1 MPKIHT
7 PPTDKAADEA
17 AGQGFR
23 PLQPGDVLTRFGVPV
38 YAFTE
43 SGEWRPIPQLTDE
56 QKAAIHAAR
65 EAGQSFRAIAAEL
78 GIPLLQV
85 RAFWVSLLQP
95 KRWPRR

>member
-1 MPKIHT
+1 MPKTHT
-7 PPTDKAADEA
+7 PPADKAAD
-17 AGQGFR
+17 QGS
-23 PLQPGDVLTRFGVPV
+23 PPPQPGDILTRFGVPL

-43 SGEWRPIPQLTDE
+43 SGEWRPVPQLSDE

-78 GIPLLQV
+78 GVPLLQV